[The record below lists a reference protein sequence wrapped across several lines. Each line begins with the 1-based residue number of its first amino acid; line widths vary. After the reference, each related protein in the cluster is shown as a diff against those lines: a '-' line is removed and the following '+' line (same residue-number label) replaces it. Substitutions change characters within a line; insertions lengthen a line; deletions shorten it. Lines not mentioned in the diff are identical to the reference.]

1 MKSIINEGIQQAQ
14 RRERSIVGNDK
25 DQELQAV
32 LGAHKTNIKIV
43 GAGGAG
49 NNTLTRMNEIGI
61 NGVQT
66 IAVNTD
72 AQDLLFSKVDLKI
85 LIGKN
90 ITNGLGAGSNPE
102 IGENSA
108 QESREEIETALKGAD
123 MVFVTCGLGGGT
135 GTGSAPVVAEIA
147 KSMGALTIAVV
158 TLPFT
163 EEGVMRWKN
172 AQYGLEQLQQNSD
185 TVIIVQNDKLLQIA
199 PELPLTAA
207 FKVADEILVNAVK
220 GITELVTEKGL
231 VNLDFADI
239 RTIMKNG
246 GTAMVGIGESSAD
259 NRALEAVEQAINNPL
274 LAMDITGGR
283 SALLNVSGG
292 PTMSLKDTKIM
303 LKVIAEKLDNSAKI
317 IWGARLEDAMDKT
330 IRALLIVTGLKPKR
344 VDLENLVLVD
354 LEPMAQNQDYP
365 TLQPVPVAPPPPQ
378 PFSLENIEDEFQELT
393 GKNESARR
401 SAPAAPIIESL
412 YEKVEEAE
420 LNDMTAAIPVTNIE
434 PVERQPKIQRE
445 NAPLSYPGMNDVFGN
460 KNFDIRD
467 EVQPISEPNLP
478 ELPGTDG
485 KNKQIFTEIFEEE
498 AQGDLKVLAESIE
511 ALDADKIDG
520 RILRDIK
527 AACNSLKNTAQLF
540 SFEMIDKL
548 AGTIISLIDVL
559 LMRKEFPAQPF
570 CRLIE
575 EVPDAINDLIADE
588 EDAVKRTNHLI
599 YQMDELMQTL
609 SSHGN
614 QSKEKM
620 AMGDEKKSSKGNSF
634 ANVSPETN
642 SSADTS
648 KMNDA
653 FQHMK
658 NLFKRNPNA
667 QK

>member
-1 MKSIINEGIQQAQ
+1 VKSIINDGIQQAQ
-14 RRERSIVGNDK
+14 RKEKSIVGNEK
-25 DQELQAV
+25 DEELQAV
-32 LGAHKTNIKIV
+32 LGSHKTNIKIV

-49 NNTLTRMNEIGI
+49 NNTLTRMSEIGI

-72 AQDLLFSKVDLKI
+72 AQDLLYSKVDLKI

-158 TLPFT
+158 TLPFS

-172 AQYGLEQLQQNSD
+172 AQYGLELLQRNSD
-185 TVIIVQNDKLLQIA
+185 TVIIVQNDKLLEIA

-246 GTAMVGIGESSAD
+246 GTAMVGIGESSSD

-274 LAMDITGGR
+274 LDMDITGGQ

-317 IWGARLEDAMDKT
+317 IWGARLEDSMDKT
-330 IRALLIVTGLKPKR
+330 VRALLIVTGLKHKK
-344 VDLENLVLVD
+344 VDLQNLVLMDTERIEEKKVH
-354 LEPMAQNQDYP
+354 PAFP
-365 TLQPVPVAPPPPQ
+365 QPAPVATPAPE
-378 PFSLENIEDEFQELT
+378 PFSLRNIEDEFRELA
-393 GKNESARR
+393 GRVESSYNIT
-401 SAPAAPIIESL
+401 SASLPTESL
-412 YEKVEEAE
+412 YEEVEEKE
-420 LNDMTAAIPVTNIE
+420 LNDITTAFPSTTPE
-434 PVERQPKIQRE
+434 YTELPPKKPRE
-445 NAPLSYPGMNDVFGN
+445 VSSPASTSVNEAPSD
-460 KNFDIRD
+460 FDIRD
-467 EVQPISEPNLP
+467 EVEPIHEQKSP

-485 KNKQIFTEIFEEE
+485 KNKQIFSEIFEEE
-498 AQGDLKVLAESIE
+498 AQGDLKILIESIE
-511 ALDADKIDG
+511 SLDDG
-520 RILRDIK
+520 KVDGKLLRDIK

-540 SFEMIDKL
+540 SFEMIDRL
-548 AGTIISLIDVL
+548 AGTIINLIDVML
-559 LMRKEFPAQPF
+559 IRKEYPSQPF

-575 EVPDAINDLIADE
+575 EVPDILNDLMADE
-588 EDAVKRTNHLI
+588 DDAIKRANELM
-599 YQMDELMQTL
+599 YKMDELIQSLTNPG
-609 SSHGN
+609 SHP
-614 QSKEKM
+614 KEKN
-620 AMGDEKKSSKGNSF
+620 AMGEEKKSTKNASFSNMNSEV
-634 ANVSPETN
+634 NQ
-642 SSADTS
+642 SADSS
-648 KMNDA
+648 KMNEA

-658 NLFKRNPNA
+658 NLFKRNPSV
-667 QK
+667 QR